1 MILITGGTAGIGL
14 ATASNLLARGHKVVI
29 AGRDLTSADAAL
41 HQLPGAC
48 FLRADVSREADCRAL
63 VEATLEISRG
73 RLRGLVNNAGIGER
87 HRFAETTTA
96 DWERIMNTN
105 ARSAFLMT
113 RLALPALMEGRG
125 SVVNVASVAG
135 LRGEENLALYT
146 ASKAAMI
153 GLTQSLA
160 LELGHAVRFNA
171 VCPGQV
177 ATRMMQKVLADPD
190 RCTALEARIPVGRFA
205 QPEDVGRTITW
216 LLSDE
221 AAYING
227 TVIPVDGGETAG
239 LRALHNSTRPS
250 YP

>member
-14 ATASNLLARGHKVVI
+14 ATARHLVARGHQVAI
-29 AGRDLTSADAAL
+29 AGRDPVAGDAAVR
-41 HQLPGAC
+41 QLPGAR
-48 FLRADVSREADCRAL
+48 FIQADVSREAECRAL
-63 VEATLEISRG
+63 IETAMEMSPR
-73 RLRGLVNNAGIGER
+73 RLGGLVNNAGIGER
-87 HRFAETTTA
+87 HSFGETTTA
-96 DWERIMNTN
+96 DWDRIMNTN

-113 RLALPALMEGRG
+113 RLALPALIEGHG
-125 SVVNVASVAG
+125 AVVNVASVAG

-190 RCTALEARIPVGRFA
+190 RRAALEARIPNGRLA
-205 QPEDVGRTITW
+205 RPEDVGRMIAW

-227 TVIPVDGGETAG
+227 AVIPVDGGETAG
-239 LRALHNSTRPS
+239 LRALRDAARPS
-250 YP
+250 